1 MVTPNSLNGALEALS
16 WVDTL
21 DLDQFK
27 TALLANLV
35 QHPLDMDCFEAAFT
49 DYFLSQNNMQL
60 EKEDQFFKANLK
72 DFIDQVKKSEENFDA
87 VIIGVLEGK
96 SRGVMQLLIEAEES
110 FLTHDAEDHKKGKG
124 GQKKKNTFKK
134 QLKMMIDLAEDFSA
148 RSFHMPQQKREKLA
162 EIIRQQ
168 LEEAMALLDNKPQ
181 GRDKLLP
188 WEKENTISTIN
199 FAQLREADISKVK
212 EEVNILA
219 RKLKNKLAQKQKRS
233 AKGKI
238 DIKAMVRQSAAY
250 GGVPFKLRWKQHKK
264 TKGKIIAICDVSSSV
279 SYAAQFMILLL
290 YLLQSRFSKIRSFVF
305 IRQAYEITSFFESW
319 PLEQA
324 MLKAIDSHKIRMGQP
339 SNYGSSFNSFLKD
352 YGSAVTPDT
361 TLIIMGDGQNNFNAP
376 QIEGFKTLS
385 ERAAKT
391 YWLNPEEEKFWYS
404 ASNVSKEYKPFCDQM
419 IECATLE
426 QLGEF
431 TEKLVF

>member
-1 MVTPNSLNGALEALS
+1 MVTPNSLNGALEALK
-16 WVDTL
+16 WVDIL
-21 DLDQFK
+21 DPEEFK
-27 TALLANLV
+27 TALRANLV
-35 QHPLDMDCFEAAFT
+35 QHPLDMETFEQAYA
-49 DYFLSQNNMQL
+49 DYFLAQSDLQL

-72 DFIDQVKKSEENFDA
+72 DFFDHVKKSEHNFDA
-87 VIIGVLEGK
+87 VIVGVLEGNT
-96 SRGVMQLLIEAEES
+96 RGTFQLLVEAEES
-110 FLTHDAEDHKKGKG
+110 LLTHDTEEHKKGKG
-124 GQKKKNTFKK
+124 ESKKNSFKR
-134 QLKMMIDLAEDFSA
+134 QLKMMVDLAEDFAA
-148 RSFHMPQQKREKLA
+148 RSFHMPQQKRDKLA
-162 EIIRQQ
+162 EIIRKH
-168 LEEAMALLDNKPQ
+168 LEDAAQLLDNKPT
-181 GRDKLLP
+181 GRNKLLP

-219 RKLKNKLAQKQKRS
+219 MKLKNKLANKQKRS
-233 AKGKI
+233 AKGKL
-238 DIKAMVRQSAAY
+238 DIKTMVRQSAAF
-250 GGVPFKLRWKQHKK
+250 GGVPFKLKWKQHKK

-319 PLEQA
+319 PLEKA
-324 MLKAIDSHKIRMGQP
+324 MIKAIESHKIRMGQP
-339 SNYGSSFNSFLKD
+339 SNYGASFNSFLKE
-352 YGSAVTPDT
+352 YGSSVTPDT
-361 TLIIMGDGQNNFNAP
+361 TLIIMGDGQNNFNQP

-404 ASNVSKEYKPFCDQM
+404 ASNVSKDYKPFCDQM